1 VRRAI
6 ELPTQRGATTNNV
19 FNTEAPK
26 TLGSYTV
33 SPALGCFSEQPLLR
47 VYRVL
52 LELHIDP
59 VWIDDVET
67 GSALF
72 IDRLDPLR
80 S

>member
-1 VRRAI
+1 MRRAI
-6 ELPTQRGATTNNV
+6 EPPTQRGAATNDIPSNR
-19 FNTEAPK
+19 
-26 TLGSYTV
+26 
-33 SPALGCFSEQPLLR
+33 LLR